1 MDISAIEITAETAIE
16 EVIPWPIKI
25 KANLLGFPVYV
36 TITKKDFQDAVPA
49 ITNVVQCIAEA
60 VAKKSSSTTQTA

>member
-1 MDISAIEITAETAIE
+1 MAIE

-36 TITKKDFQDAVPA
+36 TITKKDFQDAMPA
-49 ITNVVQCIAEA
+49 INAVIGSIAERMA
-60 VAKKSSSTTQTA
+60 ARGVAQTV